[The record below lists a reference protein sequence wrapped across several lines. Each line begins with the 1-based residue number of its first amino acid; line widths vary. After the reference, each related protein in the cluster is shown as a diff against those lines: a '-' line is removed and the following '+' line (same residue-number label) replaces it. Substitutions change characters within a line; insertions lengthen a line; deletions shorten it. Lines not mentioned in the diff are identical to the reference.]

1 MNQDDSSRQM
11 PNPNPD
17 LKSDDS
23 VEQSILTLLQTNHQ
37 QGRTIDVSWL
47 QAECSRV
54 GYSPKEFSHGF
65 VKLLI
70 SGHLEPRGEF
80 AYALAAAKTSEVCY
94 GK

>member
-1 MNQDDSSRQM
+1 MNQEDSSRQM
-11 PNPNPD
+11 RNPD
-17 LKSDDS
+17 ADIKSNDS

-37 QGRTIDVSWL
+37 QDRTIDVSWL
-47 QAECSRV
+47 QVECSRV
-54 GYSPKEFSHGF
+54 GFSPKEFSHGF

-80 AYALAAAKTSEVCY
+80 AYALAAAKISEACY